1 MNNNGDNG
9 SGAVFDVDRFLLF
22 HPQSQLTY
30 IRQLSMSY
38 GYYTSLAVVDND
50 NRVTH
55 VGVDNDFHIVAFKDL
70 TDNDRDILG
79 YAKCNHLVD
88 DDLLSVYRINS
99 VLKLSKPFRLFKG
112 CRSMRYT
119 QLDETYQIKKCIL
132 STLEE
137 EDTVEAVHNFD
148 YYSQMYGEK
157 VSIDLDNL
165 DFDLEKD
172 LAEIELQRFNDLKA
186 TGQTRLI

>member
-1 MNNNGDNG
+1 MEAIGENKGID
-9 SGAVFDVDRFLLF
+9 FDRFLLF
-22 HPQSQLTY
+22 HPQAEMTY

-38 GYYTSLAVVDND
+38 GYYTALAVVDDND
-50 NRVTH
+50 RVTH

-70 TDNDRDILG
+70 TGHDRDILG
-79 YAKCNHLVD
+79 QVKCNRLQD
-88 DDLLSVYRINS
+88 DDLLSVYRINR
-99 VLKLSKPFRLFKG
+99 VLKLKVPFKLHRS

-132 STLEE
+132 STIEE